1 MFEAMLQGEMDSH
14 LGYGRNERG
23 EKETTN
29 RRNGYS
35 HKCVNFAYGKLDVA
49 VPRDRDGSFEPK
61 TIPTRTK
68 TSVGLKQG
76 IIHVCKRHESA

>member
-1 MFEAMLQGEMDSH
+1 MLQGEMDSH

-49 VPRDRDGSFEPK
+49 VPRDGSFEPK

-68 TSVGLKQG
+68 TPVGLKQG